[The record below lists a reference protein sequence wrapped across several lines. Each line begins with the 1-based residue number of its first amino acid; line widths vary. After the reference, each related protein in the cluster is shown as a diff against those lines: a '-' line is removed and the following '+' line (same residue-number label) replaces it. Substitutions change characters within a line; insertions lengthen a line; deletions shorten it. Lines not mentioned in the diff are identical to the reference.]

1 MKFKNEKVNEFF
13 ILMGYTYVC
22 GVIML
27 GLLAAIQKVTR
38 KKKETANEVLLRN
51 MANKKA
57 YELREKWRKEDELV

>member
-22 GVIML
+22 GVILL
-27 GLLAAIQKVTR
+27 GLFAAIQKVTR

-57 YELREKWRKEDELV
+57 YELRGKWRNTERV